1 MSKLGHKEIRLKR
14 GLTKKVI
21 WVDSLLEAKKFCEI
35 EKGGGKPFEP
45 FFSYFW
51 HLKSK
56 MSIEGHGL

>member
-1 MSKLGHKEIRLKR
+1 MSKLEHKELRLER

-45 FFSYFW
+45 FFLPLLTF
-51 HLKSK
+51 KK
-56 MSIEGHGL
+56 